1 MVQTIFRTF
10 NIALSRIVEVLVG
23 CAFLLMIVS
32 VTIQVFG
39 RSPLL
44 DAPVWT
50 EELTRF
56 ALLYLTAFGVGL
68 SFVRGDLVNVDI
80 VCEAL
85 PGKLPWVLR
94 LFSAAVVAFL
104 SGALLVPAY
113 KFMSIGA
120 FQTSPALG
128 WRMDY
133 IHASVL
139 VMLSFLFLFALV
151 RMLSLL
157 IDPTTGAKKEL
168 EVTQ

>member
-1 MVQTIFRTF
+1 MMQSSIRYVNLVLTRFAET
-10 NIALSRIVEVLVG
+10 LVG
-23 CAFLLMIVS
+23 CAFLMMIVS
-32 VTIQVFG
+32 VTIQVLG

-85 PGKLPWVLR
+85 PGKLPWLLR
-94 LFSAAVVAFL
+94 LVSAAVVAFL
-104 SGALLVPAY
+104 SGCLLGPAY
-113 KFMSIGA
+113 KFTAIGA

-128 WRMDY
+128 WRMNY

-139 VMLSFLFLFALV
+139 VMLIFLLIFSLV
-151 RMLSLL
+151 RISSLL
-157 IDPTTGAKKEL
+157 LDPSTGGRKEL
-168 EVTQ
+168 EVTP